1 MSKINRDTIHNF
13 SRHAAVIFLE
23 ELSVTD
29 FIGPVIE
36 EIVKFKGIHLIYDT
50 IYDPEAL
57 GFSTQKMNEKFIF
70 INSNF
75 NERLQKFTIAHEIY
89 HLDDNIDP
97 LKNTKEDERAADHF
111 AANLLLPEKIVFEK
125 QRMLKSLGYD
135 EIEIFF
141 ILTDLSQVPYETLY
155 KRYKELSLSVSKIN
169 KELKKIVLSVEDPY
183 LKEIEN
189 KLQVLR
195 KSWGIGGSHLDL
207 ASSKKR
213 FESLEILSK
222 SIAESEKE
230 APND

>member
-50 IYDPEAL
+50 IHDPEAL

-169 KELKKIVLSVEDPY
+169 KK
-183 LKEIEN
+183 
-189 KLQVLR
+189 
-195 KSWGIGGSHLDL
+195 
-207 ASSKKR
+207 
-213 FESLEILSK
+213 
-222 SIAESEKE
+222 
-230 APND
+230 